1 MTKARNADT
10 DGARLQWPRRSDF
23 VTALEK
29 AARLQFIDPS
39 TTLIAWAARLYDPE
53 GKEIGFGLGD
63 TAGEAMVFAWLTAH
77 DPDILID
84 GELNPENWLEFS
96 PHRVPR
102 DYRFKVLPPGTARP
116 LLWAIDDPD
125 EGAP

>member
-1 MTKARNADT
+1 MTKARNDYAE
-10 DGARLQWPRRSDF
+10 AKRPAYADF

-29 AARLQFIDPS
+29 AARLQFIDPCTQPIS
-39 TTLIAWAARLYDPE
+39 WAARLYNPA